1 MLGQTVPN
9 LQAQETSSEHDHH
22 DVSQVVTAAPVS
34 HPQEVSA
41 LDVPARQSDQAIAIP
56 CLGVDRDHGAD
67 LVLPVPVSQ
76 HCEVVVSSTEQSCL
90 NDDCGILNPEAEV
103 FQTRDP
109 DLVHRGQLVPN
120 LVEDWSH
127 VQQVQAGGVGEQGC
141 SVNTLWRDG
150 NKSLGSELHTPCS
163 VPSQVEPTL
172 PFQLVD
178 DISDILGL
186 APKQI
191 QKVSKLRDTVVEMPA
206 GKFIDKVLPEP
217 RHRLEPNNVFTAD
230 YYVALHNVTAAP
242 GVRGDGTM
250 YPSFTPNHIGARV
263 ALPHVKLKI
272 SRWRYHLLGYE
283 NADLVQY
290 LEYGFPLGL
299 STSPDLESCSRNHGS
314 SYMWYDYVDK
324 FICTEVGEGG
334 VTGPF
339 EKSPWWNT
347 VTSPIMTAHK
357 KVKSRRTVYDA
368 TFGDKSLNNSTPSDS
383 YLGLPCKYTYPK
395 IEDYKLMVL
404 KSGKSAWMWK
414 RDLSRFYLQLP
425 LDPTE
430 YNRVGLIWRGL
441 FFFFIGLA
449 FGLRHSGL
457 QGQKVTDAVAWVLR
471 GIGRDKDDGRPYQV
485 CNYVDDLGGVEE
497 NKARAKEAYDALG
510 WLLADLGLGESQKKA
525 EPPTTKITYLGVE
538 FNSVDMTMSVPPDK
552 ITEIKAEISKW
563 VRRTTITK
571 RELQSL
577 LGKFFWV
584 AKVVKYARAFMGR
597 LLMQLRTM
605 SDQKDHKKIKLLDES
620 RKDILW
626 WSQYLDKFNGISM
639 IVNDDPIPLTYE
651 QLLDKP
657 HDICAGDATPTGG
670 GAWHGR
676 EYWCGDLPEHL
687 KDPRIPIHLKEFW
700 VLIVSAKLWGD
711 TWTGRCIVQY
721 CDNDSVC
728 DTVQYKK
735 PRDPALLSLLREYL
749 HIVVTKKFF
758 PVVRKIGSKENA
770 IADHISRRYDKD
782 SALSV
787 FADHGLHDMVV
798 VKPKAQFFK
807 LSASW

>member
-34 HPQEVSA
+34 HPQGVSA

-109 DLVHRGQLVPN
+109 DLVHQGQLVPN

-290 LEYGFPLGL
+290 LEYGFPLGSL
-299 STSPDLESCSRNHGS
+299 SS
-314 SYMWYDYVDK
+314 
-324 FICTEVGEGG
+324 
-334 VTGPF
+334 
-339 EKSPWWNT
+339 
-347 VTSPIMTAHK
+347 
-357 KVKSRRTVYDA
+357 
-368 TFGDKSLNNSTPSDS
+368 
-383 YLGLPCKYTYPK
+383 
-395 IEDYKLMVL
+395 
-404 KSGKSAWMWK
+404 
-414 RDLSRFYLQLP
+414 
-425 LDPTE
+425 
-430 YNRVGLIWRGL
+430 
-441 FFFFIGLA
+441 
-449 FGLRHSGL
+449 
-457 QGQKVTDAVAWVLR
+457 
-471 GIGRDKDDGRPYQV
+471 
-485 CNYVDDLGGVEE
+485 
-497 NKARAKEAYDALG
+497 
-510 WLLADLGLGESQKKA
+510 
-525 EPPTTKITYLGVE
+525 
-538 FNSVDMTMSVPPDK
+538 
-552 ITEIKAEISKW
+552 
-563 VRRTTITK
+563 
-571 RELQSL
+571 
-577 LGKFFWV
+577 
-584 AKVVKYARAFMGR
+584 
-597 LLMQLRTM
+597 
-605 SDQKDHKKIKLLDES
+605 
-620 RKDILW
+620 
-626 WSQYLDKFNGISM
+626 
-639 IVNDDPIPLTYE
+639 
-651 QLLDKP
+651 
-657 HDICAGDATPTGG
+657 
-670 GAWHGR
+670 
-676 EYWCGDLPEHL
+676 
-687 KDPRIPIHLKEFW
+687 
-700 VLIVSAKLWGD
+700 
-711 TWTGRCIVQY
+711 
-721 CDNDSVC
+721 
-728 DTVQYKK
+728 
-735 PRDPALLSLLREYL
+735 
-749 HIVVTKKFF
+749 
-758 PVVRKIGSKENA
+758 
-770 IADHISRRYDKD
+770 
-782 SALSV
+782 
-787 FADHGLHDMVV
+787 
-798 VKPKAQFFK
+798 
-807 LSASW
+807 